1 MTKDELKDYIKT
13 YSQLANHS
21 LGQNFLINFDVAEW
35 IVSMLGVEKKDK
47 ILEIGAGLGSLS
59 IYLSKYSNDLTLI
72 DIDSRMVD
80 FLKNKLLK
88 DRKKTNIKKADIL
101 QFDVNKYNKII
112 GNIPYYITSNIIEH
126 LLLYAE
132 KADTIVLMTQKEA
145 ILRLLSIKSKDVCPL
160 SLLIKDLCDV
170 ELLCSLSA
178 ASFVPSPRVD
188 SIVFKLKIN
197 ERGDKAIK
205 ENYKVMTLLFQNRRK
220 TILNNLSN
228 LLNDKNLAKAMLEQ
242 AKINPRLRP
251 EQIKI
256 NEYYLL
262 TNQLLNYKQVL
273 E

>member
-1 MTKDELKDYIKT
+1 MTKDELKNYIKT

-21 LGQNFLINFDVAEW
+21 LGQNFLINFDVAER
-35 IVSMLGVEKKDK
+35 IVSALGVQQKDR
-47 ILEIGAGLGSLS
+47 ILELGAGLGSLS

-80 FLKNKLLK
+80 FLKNKLFK
-88 DRKKTNIKKADIL
+88 DRKKTNVRKADIL
-101 QFDVNKYNKII
+101 QFDVSKYNKII

-126 LLLYAE
+126 LLLHAE

-145 ILRLLSIKSKDVCPL
+145 ILRLLSTKSKNICPL

-170 ELLCSLSA
+170 ELLCSLPAS
-178 ASFVPSPRVD
+178 SFVPSPRVD
-188 SIVFKLKIN
+188 SIVIKLKIN
-197 ERGDKAIK
+197 KRDDKAIK

-220 TILNNLSN
+220 TILNNLLN
-228 LLNDKNLAKAMLEQ
+228 LLNDKNLAKTMLEQ
-242 AKINPRLRP
+242 AKINPGLRP